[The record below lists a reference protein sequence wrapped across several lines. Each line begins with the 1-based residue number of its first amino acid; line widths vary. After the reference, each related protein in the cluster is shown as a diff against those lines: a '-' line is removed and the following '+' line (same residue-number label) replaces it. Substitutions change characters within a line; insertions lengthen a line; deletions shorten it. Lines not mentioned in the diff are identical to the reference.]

1 MPARLPLSD
10 AEIALRLNA
19 LPHWTHTD
27 GELVRTYRFA
37 TFSEGLG
44 FIVRVGLIS
53 EQLDHHAR
61 ITNVYNKVE
70 LAISTHDAG
79 GVTEADFA
87 WVQAIDGLSDASK
100 D

>member
-10 AEIALRLNA
+10 SEITTRLQAHPGWAYTN
-19 LPHWTHTD
+19 
-27 GELVRTYRFA
+27 GELVRPYRFA
-37 TFSEGLG
+37 SFSEGLG

-61 ITNVYNKVE
+61 ITNVYNRVE

-79 GVTEADFA
+79 GITEADFA
-87 WVQAIDGLSDASK
+87 WVQAIDGLSPSV
-100 D
+100 

>member
-10 AEIALRLNA
+10 SEITIRLQA
-19 LPHWTHTD
+19 LPGWVFTN
-27 GELVRTYRFA
+27 GELVRAYRFA
-37 TFSEGLG
+37 SFSEGLG

-61 ITNVYNKVE
+61 ITNVYNRVE

-79 GVTEADFA
+79 GITEADFA
-87 WVQAIDGLSDASK
+87 WVQAIDGLGHRG
-100 D
+100 

>member
-1 MPARLPLSD
+1 MPTRIPLSD
-10 AEIALRLNA
+10 TEIATRLHA
-19 LPHWTHTD
+19 HPGWTHAD
-27 GELVRTYRFA
+27 GELVRSYRFA
-37 TFSEGLG
+37 NFSEGLG

-87 WVQAIDGLSDASK
+87 WIQAIDGLSLPA
-100 D
+100 